1 VTIRTLLYAAV
12 VLAITGCGSDASKG
26 WVFGTTYDTSIKTVA
41 VPVVQNNTFDR
52 EVGYLLTK
60 ALIQQIE
67 TRTPWRVADET
78 VADTLLEVRITD
90 VDMRVLSNSRLTK
103 LDQEMALELTT
114 NWTWERLDDNSTITG
129 WDGMGTN
136 GMFFPSNPLGE
147 RIELGRLQAVDLMAQ
162 AIVDRMA
169 KAW

>member
-1 VTIRTLLYAAV
+1 MTIRTLLYAAV

>member
-1 VTIRTLLYAAV
+1 MTIRTLLYAAV
-12 VLAITGCGSDASKG
+12 VLAISGCGSDASKG
-26 WVFGTTYDTSIKTVA
+26 WVIGTTYDTSIKTVA

-78 VADTLLEVRITD
+78 VADTLLEVRITE
-90 VDMRVLSNSRLTK
+90 VDMRALSNSRLTK

-114 NWTWERLDDNSTITG
+114 DWTWERLDDNSTITG

>member
-1 VTIRTLLYAAV
+1 MTIRTLLYAAV

-78 VADTLLEVRITD
+78 VADTLLEVRITE
-90 VDMRVLSNSRLTK
+90 VDMRALSSSRLTK

-114 NWTWERLDDNSTITG
+114 DWTWERLDDNSTITG

>member
-78 VADTLLEVRITD
+78 VADTLLEVRITE

-114 NWTWERLDDNSTITG
+114 DWTWERLDDNSTITG

>member
-1 VTIRTLLYAAV
+1 MTIRTLLCTAV

-26 WVFGTTYDTSIKTVA
+26 WTIGTTYDTSIKTVA
-41 VPVVQNNTFDR
+41 IPIVQNDTFDR

-78 VADTLLEVRITD
+78 VADTLLEVKITN
-90 VDMRVLSNSRLTK
+90 VDMRSLSSSRLTK

-114 NWTWERLDDNSTITG
+114 NWTWDRLDDNSTITG

-136 GMFFPSNPLGE
+136 GVFFPSNPLGE

-169 KAW
+169 EAW

>member
-1 VTIRTLLYAAV
+1 MTIRTLLYAAV

-78 VADTLLEVRITD
+78 VADTLLEVRITE
-90 VDMRVLSNSRLTK
+90 VDMRSLSNSRLTK
-103 LDQEMALELTT
+103 LDQEMALEIMAD
-114 NWTWERLDDNSTITG
+114 WTWERLDDNSTITG
-129 WDGMGTN
+129 WDNMGTN
-136 GMFFPSNPLGE
+136 GLFFPSNPLGE

>member
-1 VTIRTLLYAAV
+1 MRIRTLLYAAV

-78 VADTLLEVRITD
+78 VADTLLEVRITE
-90 VDMRVLSNSRLTK
+90 VDMRSLSNSRLTK

-129 WDGMGTN
+129 WNGMGTN
-136 GMFFPSNPLGE
+136 GLFFPSNPLGE

>member
-78 VADTLLEVRITD
+78 VADTLLEVRITK
-90 VDMRVLSNSRLTK
+90 VDMRSLSNSRLTK

-114 NWTWERLDDNSTITG
+114 DWTWERLDDNSTITG

>member
-1 VTIRTLLYAAV
+1 MTIRTLLYAAV

-78 VADTLLEVRITD
+78 VADTLLEVRITE
-90 VDMRVLSNSRLTK
+90 VDMRSLSNSRLTK

-114 NWTWERLDDNSTITG
+114 DWTWERLDDNSTITG

-136 GMFFPSNPLGE
+136 GIFFPSNPLGE

>member
-1 VTIRTLLYAAV
+1 MRAISLLVAATLS
-12 VLAITGCGSDASKG
+12 IMMGCGSDPSQG
-26 WVFGTTYDTSIKTVA
+26 WVVGTTYDTSIKTVA
-41 VPVVQNNTFDR
+41 VPVVQNSTFDR

-78 VADTLLEVRITD
+78 VADTLLEVTITK
-90 VDMRVLSNSRLTK
+90 VDLRAISQSRLTK
-103 LDQEMALELTT
+103 LDQEMALQLTAD
-114 NWTWERLDDNSTITG
+114 WTWERLDDNSTITG

-136 GMFFPSNPLGE
+136 GLFFPSNPLGE